1 MSGLLWL
8 MFEMMGLLLLAA
20 VVFFVMGWRWQGQRA
35 RTQAAVLEG
44 RLEVETA
51 LARAAEDERKALLEH
66 PRVDERM
73 VSELKEAEQ
82 RQRTL
87 EREMWRLRE
96 EKTAAEQALEV
107 WKEQAAT
114 KQALAVETAVHQ
126 ESQGEVDEADDMT
139 LIRGLGAVLSRKL
152 AEAGVKRYRQLAE
165 LTPEQVV
172 ELDRRLSLRGRIRRD
187 EWQQQARA
195 LEEARQG
202 RQVRA

>member
-51 LARAAEDERKALLEH
+51 LARAAEDERKALLER
-66 PRVDERM
+66 PLVDERM
-73 VSELKEAEQ
+73 VSELKQAEQ

-107 WKEQAAT
+107 WKGQAAA

-126 ESQGEVDEADDMT
+126 ESLGEADDLT

-202 RQVRA
+202 RQVRV

>member
-51 LARAAEDERKALLEH
+51 LARAAEDERKALLAH
-66 PRVDERM
+66 PQVDERM

-107 WKEQAAT
+107 WKEQAAA

-126 ESQGEVDEADDMT
+126 ESLGEADDLT